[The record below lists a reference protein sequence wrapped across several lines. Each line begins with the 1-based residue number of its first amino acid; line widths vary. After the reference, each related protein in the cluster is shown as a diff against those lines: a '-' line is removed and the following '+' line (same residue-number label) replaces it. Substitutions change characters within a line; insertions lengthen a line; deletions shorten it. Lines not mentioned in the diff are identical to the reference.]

1 MKLSAVRFNIILAVA
16 VLLIGAGCKTSE
28 EKKKAREATFM
39 RFHLE
44 TNVDGTPHNSAV
56 VIYRAHPMKVGV
68 ERNATLDEEMMEK
81 AELVTVDEF
90 GSRGIKITFDDAGRK
105 RLDYVTS
112 SYKGRRLA
120 IQARWTETRWLAA
133 PLITKRISDGIFI
146 FTPDA
151 SPDECERIVHGLNN
165 VIAKLK
171 KPYTLI

>member
-1 MKLSAVRFNIILAVA
+1 MTLPAVRFNIILAM
-16 VLLIGAGCKTSE
+16 VLFLGAGCKTSE
-28 EKKKAREATFM
+28 EKKKAKEATFM

-44 TNVDGTPHNSAV
+44 INVDGTPYNSPV
-56 VIYRAHPMKVGV
+56 VIYRANPVQMGV
-68 ERNATLDEEMMEK
+68 ERDAVLDEEMMDK

-90 GSRGIKITFDDAGRK
+90 GNRAIKITFNDAGRK

-112 SYKGRRLA
+112 TYKGRRLA
-120 IQARWTETRWLAA
+120 IQARWTEPRWLGA
-133 PLITKRISDGIFI
+133 PLITKRISDGVFI

-151 SPDECERIVHGLNN
+151 SPEECERIVHGLNN